1 MKAFLAAV
9 KKYVQRS
16 DMLLLG
22 LCLASTVFGIVL
34 IASATNV
41 EHTHR
46 YVIIQSGATV
56 IGLGLYVV
64 FSLID
69 VEIFAQ
75 KWRLLFIFSVM
86 LLVSLLF
93 LGVADNTGNRAWI
106 RFAGIGIQPAE
117 IVKIPFIILLAKLM
131 CHLHETRGLSNIWSV
146 PQLAFLLMLFVGL
159 IVRISSDMGSALVY
173 VFIFVLMMWIGG
185 LQIRWFLAGGALVAA
200 AFPFVWNH
208 FFTERYR
215 MRILAP
221 YDPTIDPEGLDI
233 KYHVKQSLAAMSH
246 GGLTGSGLFQGSKT
260 QSGSVFAQHTDFI
273 FSVAAEELGFFGCM
287 LIIILLTAIIVRCIY
302 VGTQS
307 KRQMDLLI
315 CSGIAGMLIFQ
326 TLENI
331 GMCVGLT
338 PVIGLTLPFFSYG
351 GSSIITMFAAMGIVS
366 GIRMRSRSGW

>member
-1 MKAFLAAV
+1 
-9 KKYVQRS
+9 
-16 DMLLLG
+16 MLLLG
-22 LCLASTVFGIVL
+22 LCLVSTVFGIIL

-46 YVIIQSGATV
+46 YVIIQSAAAV
-56 IGLGLYVV
+56 IGIGLYVV

-69 VEIFAQ
+69 IDIMAQ
-75 KWRLLFIFSVM
+75 KWRLLLVFSV
-86 LLVSLLF
+86 LLLLSLLF
-93 LGVADNTGNRAWI
+93 FGVSDNTGNRAWI

-117 IVKIPFIILLAKLM
+117 IVKIPFIILLAKFM
-131 CHLHETRGLSNIWSV
+131 CHLHETRGLSNVWSV
-146 PQLAFLLMLFVGL
+146 PQLVVLLALYVGL
-159 IVRISSDMGSALVY
+159 IVRISADMGSALVY
-173 VFIFVLMMWIGG
+173 VFIFALMLWVGG
-185 LQIRWFLAGGALVAA
+185 LQLRWFAIGGALVAA
-200 AFPFVWNH
+200 LFPFVWRH

-221 YDPTIDPEGLDI
+221 YDPTIDPEGIDI

-246 GGLTGSGLFQGSKT
+246 GGLTGSGLFHGSKT

-287 LIIILLTAIIVRCIY
+287 LIIVLLTAIIVRCIY

-307 KRQMDLLI
+307 KKQMDLLV
-315 CSGIAGMLIFQ
+315 CTGIAAMLIFQ
-326 TLENI
+326 MLENI

-351 GSSIITMFAAMGIVS
+351 GSSVITMFAAMGIVS
-366 GIRMRSRSGW
+366 GIKMRSRSGW